1 MRLRTFGTWLGIVVV
16 AIAVFSALPHD
27 AAAQSVSHIG
37 SLSMLAGAG
46 LFPFVGETIAEKKK
60 ALAQLF
66 VELEAAQ
73 KEMSEGKE
81 LPQNRGEEIE
91 AKAKEA
97 ETLQKEI
104 AKVDRIARLV
114 ASGKELSSD
123 DADLPDVEGKSGG
136 ALEGKGIGRGSRL
149 VHADGSP
156 IEGVMSIG
164 TAFVLSEQFKTY
176 RENGIPAPGVT
187 SQPVMVKGLREPM
200 IPVSRKMLEFIH
212 KDPLSQKAIATIGA
226 DVIVPQRIAEVVRT
240 TENDRLTL
248 RDLLQVAPT
257 DSNLIEYVV
266 IADYTRAAAPVAE
279 GSSKPE
285 ATMEVSTA
293 SSPVRT
299 LAVWM
304 PVTEQQLSDVPALR
318 SMIDNELL
326 YDLEK
331 KEEEQI
337 AYGSGA
343 GQNLQGLLT
352 LGGIPSVTR
361 SAPDAATTQNLDRIR
376 IAITDIMTNGFNP
389 NGVAIHPIDWEG
401 IVLLK
406 GTDERYIWAMIPT
419 DNGPRVW
426 GIDVVESVG
435 MKNPASTQRHFLV
448 GDWIR
453 GATLYDREQA
463 SVAVGFINDQFIKNM
478 RTLRAEERVALA
490 IKRPLAFEKYETAAA
505 V

>member
-1 MRLRTFGTWLGIVVV
+1 MRLSNYKSGAVWLGIVVV
-16 AIAVFSALPHD
+16 AIAVFSAVPHD
-27 AAAQSVSHIG
+27 AVAQSVSHVGTFSILG
-37 SLSMLAGAG
+37 GAG
-46 LFPFVGETIAEKKK
+46 LIPFIGPTIAEKKK

-66 VELEAAQ
+66 VELETAQ

-81 LPQNRGEEIE
+81 LPANRGEEIE

-97 ETLQKEI
+97 EALQKEI
-104 AKVDRIARLV
+104 DKYDRIARL
-114 ASGKELSSD
+114 AEKGKELDPD
-123 DADLPDVEGKSGG
+123 DEALPETESKSL
-136 ALEGKGIGRGSRL
+136 LESKRRGGSRL
-149 VHADGSP
+149 VAADGSP

-164 TAFVLSEQFKTY
+164 TAFVLTKEFEHY
-176 RENGIPAPGVT
+176 RQNGIPAPGVV

-200 IPVSRKMLEFIH
+200 IPVSRKFLEDEIV
-212 KDPLSQKAIATIGA
+212 KKAIATVGA
-226 DVIVPQRIAEVVRT
+226 DVIQPMRIAEVVRT
-240 TENDRLTL
+240 TENDRLTF

-257 DSNLIEYVV
+257 TSNAIEYVV
-266 IADYTRAAAPVAE
+266 IADYTRAAAGVAE
-279 GSSKPE
+279 AAGKPE
-285 ATMEVSTA
+285 ATMEIDTA
-293 SSPVRT
+293 TTPVRT

-304 PVTEQQLSDVPALR
+304 PVTEQQLQDVPALR

-331 KEEEQI
+331 TEEEQI

-352 LGGIPSVTR
+352 LAGIPSVTR
-361 SAPDAATTQNLDRIR
+361 DAPDAATTQNLDRIR
-376 IAITDIMTNGFNP
+376 IAITDIMTAGFNP

-435 MKNPASTQRHFLV
+435 MKNPANLQRHFLV
-448 GDWIR
+448 GDFIR

-463 SVAVGFINDQFIKNM
+463 NVAVGFINDQFIKNM
-478 RTLRAEERVALA
+478 RTVRAEERVALA
-490 IKRPLAFEKYETAAA
+490 IKRPLAFEKYETRAA